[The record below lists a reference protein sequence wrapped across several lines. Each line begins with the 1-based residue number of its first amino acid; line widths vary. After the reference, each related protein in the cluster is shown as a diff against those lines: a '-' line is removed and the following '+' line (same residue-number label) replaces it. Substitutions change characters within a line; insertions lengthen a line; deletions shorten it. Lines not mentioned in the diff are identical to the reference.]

1 MPLSIR
7 ACGKMRFQEERMPA
21 ETAKSQ
27 GRLARW
33 LDSDV
38 GWSFRRTPVAQ
49 FSAALLLLLILT
61 SFCAPLIAPQNPYDL
76 KQIFIDKAELPP
88 IWAKDAEWP
97 FLLGSDPQGRDVL
110 SAILYGTRVSLII
123 GLASVI
129 VSMGIGVTIG
139 LLAGYLGGRI
149 DNALMRIGDTVLSIP
164 TLLMA
169 ILVSALFREM
179 LPPGLREPFAAVVI
193 VLSISLTNWVQYA
206 RTVRALTMVERRKEY
221 VLAARII
228 KVSPARI
235 MRRHILPN
243 TMTPVMVAATL
254 NLGLA
259 ILSEATLSFLGV
271 GMPITQPSLGT
282 LIRIGNQYL
291 FSGSWWLIVFP
302 ALQLGLI
309 VLSVNLLGDWLRDAL
324 NPKLR

>member
-1 MPLSIR
+1 MR
-7 ACGKMRFQEERMPA
+7 AE
-21 ETAKSQ
+21 
-27 GRLARW
+27 RLAANLW
-33 LDSDV
+33 LKKAFDSDM
-38 GWSFRRTPVAQ
+38 GWSFRRSPIAWLSVLVIIVLFA
-49 FSAALLLLLILT
+49 SAFA
-61 SFCAPLIAPQNPYDL
+61 APLIAPQNPYDL
-76 KQIFIDKAELPP
+76 RQIFIDKAELPP
-88 IWAKDAEWP
+88 VWLKDGEMP
-97 FLLGSDPQGRDVL
+97 FVIGTDPQGRDVL
-110 SAILYGTRVSLII
+110 STILYGTRVSLII
-123 GLASVI
+123 GVASVLL
-129 VSMGIGVTIG
+129 SMVIGVTIG
-139 LLAGYLGGRI
+139 LIAGYRGGWI
-149 DNALMRIGDTVLSIP
+149 DNLLMRLADTVLSIP

-179 LPPGLREPFAAVVI
+179 LPPALREPFAAGVI
-193 VLSISLTNWVQYA
+193 ILSISLTNWVQYA
-206 RTVRALTMVERRKEY
+206 RTVRALTMVERKKEY

-243 TMTPVMVAATL
+243 TMTPVLVAATL

-291 FSGSWWLIVFP
+291 FSGSWWLVVFP
-302 ALQLGLI
+302 AAQLGLI

>member
-1 MPLSIR
+1 
-7 ACGKMRFQEERMPA
+7 MPA
-21 ETAKSQ
+21 DAAKQ
-27 GRLARW
+27 PGRLRRF
-33 LDSDV
+33 LDSDI
-38 GWSFRRTPVAQ
+38 GWSFRHSPGAWL
-49 FSAALLLLLILT
+49 SALVLALLVLT
-61 SFCAPLIAPQNPYDL
+61 ALFAPLIAPQNPHDL
-76 KQIFIDKAELPP
+76 AQVFIDKAEIPP
-88 IWAKDAEWP
+88 IWQEGGEWP
-97 FLLGSDPQGRDVL
+97 FLLGTDPQGRDVL
-110 SAILYGTRVSLII
+110 SAILYGSRVSLII
-123 GLASVI
+123 GFAAVI
-129 VSMGIGVTIG
+129 VSMLIGVSIG
-139 LLAGYLGGRI
+139 LAAGFYGGRI
-149 DNALMRIGDTVLSIP
+149 DNLLMRFGDTVLSIP

-179 LPPGLREPFAAVVI
+179 LPPSLREPFAAVVL
-193 VLSISLTNWVQYA
+193 VLSIALTSWVQYA

-228 KVSPARI
+228 RVPAGRI

-243 TMTPVMVAATL
+243 TMTPVLVAATL

-291 FSGSWWLIVFP
+291 FSGSWWLVVFP
-302 ALQLGLI
+302 SLQLGLI

>member
-1 MPLSIR
+1 
-7 ACGKMRFQEERMPA
+7 MPA
-21 ETAKSQ
+21 EIAKPS
-27 GRLARW
+27 RLKRM
-33 LDSDV
+33 LDSDL
-38 GWSFRRTPVAQ
+38 GWSFRTTPAAWL
-49 FSAALLLLLILT
+49 SALVLALLVLSAL
-61 SFCAPLIAPQNPYDL
+61 FCPLIAPQNPYDL
-76 KQIFIDKAELPP
+76 SQVFIDKAEIPP
-88 IWAKDAEWP
+88 IWARDGEWP
-97 FLLGSDPQGRDVL
+97 FLLGTDPQGRDVF
-110 SAILYGTRVSLII
+110 SAILYGTRVSLVIGFAAVMVSMAI
-123 GLASVI
+123 GVSLGLA
-129 VSMGIGVTIG
+129 
-139 LLAGYLGGRI
+139 AGFYGGRI
-149 DNALMRIGDTVLSIP
+149 DNLLMRFGDTVLSIP

-169 ILVSALFREM
+169 ILVSAIFREL
-179 LPPGLREPFAAVVI
+179 LPPPLREPFAAVVL

-206 RTVRALTMVERRKEY
+206 RTVRASTMVERRKEY

-228 KVSPARI
+228 KVPAGRI

-243 TMTPVMVAATL
+243 TLTPVMVAATL

-291 FSGSWWLIVFP
+291 FSGSWWLVVFP
-302 ALQLGLI
+302 SLQLGLI

>member
-1 MPLSIR
+1 
-7 ACGKMRFQEERMPA
+7 MPA
-21 ETAKSQ
+21 DAPHRS
-27 GRLARW
+27 RLHRF
-33 LDSDV
+33 LESDI
-38 GWSFRRTPVAQ
+38 GWSFRRTPAAWL
-49 FSAALLLLLILT
+49 SALVLALLVASAFL
-61 SFCAPLIAPQNPYDL
+61 APLIAPQNPYDL
-76 KQIFIDKAELPP
+76 SQIFIDKAEIPP
-88 IWAKDAEWP
+88 IWSADGEWP
-97 FLLGSDPQGRDVL
+97 FLLGTDPQGRDVL
-110 SAILYGTRVSLII
+110 SAILYGTRISLII
-123 GLASVI
+123 GFASVI
-129 VSMGIGVTIG
+129 VSMAIGVTIG
-139 LLAGYLGGRI
+139 LTAGFHGGRI
-149 DNALMRIGDTVLSIP
+149 DNLLMRLGDTVLSIP

-169 ILVSALFREM
+169 ILVSAIFREL
-179 LPPGLREPFAAVVI
+179 LPPALREPFAALVLVV
-193 VLSISLTNWVQYA
+193 SISLTNWVQYA
-206 RTVRALTMVERRKEY
+206 RTVRASTMVERRKEY

-228 KVSPARI
+228 KVASSRI

-243 TMTPVMVAATL
+243 TLTPVMVAATL

-291 FSGSWWLIVFP
+291 FSGSWWLVVFP

>member
-1 MPLSIR
+1 
-7 ACGKMRFQEERMPA
+7 MPA
-21 ETAKSQ
+21 EIATKT
-27 GRLARW
+27 GRLRRF
-33 LDSDV
+33 LDSDI
-38 GWSFRRTPVAQ
+38 GWSFRKTPAAWL
-49 FSAALLLLLILT
+49 SALVLLLLIASAFL
-61 SFCAPLIAPQNPYDL
+61 APLIAPQNPHDL
-76 KQIFIDKAELPP
+76 SQIFIDKAEIPP
-88 IWAKDAEWP
+88 IWSRDGEWP
-97 FLLGSDPQGRDVL
+97 FLLGTDPQGRDVF

-123 GLASVI
+123 GLAAVV
-129 VSMGIGVTIG
+129 VSMGLGVTIG
-139 LLAGYLGGRI
+139 LVAGFYGGRI
-149 DNALMRIGDTVLSIP
+149 DNLLMRLGDTVLSIP

-169 ILVSALFREM
+169 ILVSAIFREL
-179 LPPGLREPFAAVVI
+179 LPPNLREPFAAVVL
-193 VLSISLTNWVQYA
+193 VVSISLTNWVQYA
-206 RTVRALTMVERRKEY
+206 RTVRASTMVERRKEY

-228 KVSPARI
+228 KVTSSRI
-235 MRRHILPN
+235 MARHILPN
-243 TMTPVMVAATL
+243 TLTPVMVAATL

-302 ALQLGLI
+302 SLQLGLI

>member
-1 MPLSIR
+1 M
-7 ACGKMRFQEERMPA
+7 AA
-21 ETAKSQ
+21 EASP
-27 GRLARW
+27 GRLARAF
-33 LDSDV
+33 DSDI
-38 GWSFRRTPVAQ
+38 GWSFRRTPAAWLSALVLAMIVATA
-49 FSAALLLLLILT
+49 FA
-61 SFCAPLIAPQNPYDL
+61 APLIAPQNPYDL
-76 KQIFIDKAELPP
+76 RQVFIDKAELPP
-88 IWAKDAEWP
+88 LWMRDGEVP
-97 FLLGSDPQGRDVL
+97 FLLGTDPQGRDVF
-110 SAILYGTRVSLII
+110 STILYGTRVSLII
-123 GLASVI
+123 GLASVLM
-129 VSMGIGVTIG
+129 SMAIGVGIGLV
-139 LLAGYLGGRI
+139 AGYRGGWI
-149 DNALMRIGDTVLSIP
+149 DNLLMRLADTVLSIP

-179 LPPGLREPFAAVVI
+179 LPPAFREPFAAAVI

-206 RTVRALTMVERRKEY
+206 RTVRALTMVERKKEY

-228 KVSPARI
+228 KVSPLRI

-243 TMTPVMVAATL
+243 TMTPVLVAATL

-291 FSGSWWLIVFP
+291 FSGSWWLVVFP
-302 ALQLGLI
+302 AAQLGLI

>member
-1 MPLSIR
+1 MR
-7 ACGKMRFQEERMPA
+7 AEP
-21 ETAKSQ
+21 Q
-27 GRLARW
+27 GAGSFARLFG
-33 LDSDV
+33 SDIW
-38 GWSFRRTPVAQ
+38 WSFRHTPAAWI
-49 FSAALLLLLILT
+49 SALLLALLFAAAFT
-61 SFCAPLIAPQNPYDL
+61 APLLAPQNPYDL
-76 KQIFIDKAELPP
+76 RQVFIDKAELPP
-88 IWAKDAEWP
+88 VWKQDGEMP
-97 FLLGSDPQGRDVL
+97 FLLGTDPQGRDVL
-110 SAILYGTRVSLII
+110 STILYGTRISLVI
-123 GLASVI
+123 GLASVAL
-129 VSMGIGVTIG
+129 SMLIGVSIG
-139 LLAGYLGGRI
+139 LIAGYRGGRV
-149 DNALMRIGDTVLSIP
+149 DNILMRLGDTVLSIP

-179 LPPGLREPFAAVVI
+179 LPPNLRDAFAAGVI
-193 VLSISLTNWVQYA
+193 VLAISLTNWVQYA
-206 RTVRALTMVERRKEY
+206 RTVRALAMVERKKEY

-228 KVSPARI
+228 KVPALRI

-243 TMTPVMVAATL
+243 TLTPVLVAATL

-291 FSGSWWLIVFP
+291 FSGSWWLVVFP

>member
-1 MPLSIR
+1 
-7 ACGKMRFQEERMPA
+7 MPA
-21 ETAKSQ
+21 DAVPPS
-27 GRLARW
+27 RLRRF
-33 LDSDV
+33 LDSDL
-38 GWSFRRTPVAQ
+38 GWSFRRTPAAWL
-49 FSAALLLLLILT
+49 SALVLLLLIASAFL
-61 SFCAPLIAPQNPYDL
+61 APLIAAQNPHDL
-76 KQIFIDKAELPP
+76 SQVFIDKAEIPP
-88 IWAKDAEWP
+88 IWQADGEWP
-97 FLLGSDPQGRDVL
+97 FLLGTDPQGRDVL

-123 GLASVI
+123 GFASVI
-129 VSMGIGVTIG
+129 VSMGLGVTIG
-139 LLAGYLGGRI
+139 LIAGFHGGRI
-149 DNALMRIGDTVLSIP
+149 DNLLMRLGDTVLSIP

-169 ILVSALFREM
+169 ILVSAIFREL
-179 LPPGLREPFAAVVI
+179 LPPPLREPFAAVVL
-193 VLSISLTNWVQYA
+193 VVSISLTNWVQYA
-206 RTVRALTMVERRKEY
+206 RTVRASTMVERRKEY

-228 KVSPARI
+228 KVAPSRI

-243 TMTPVMVAATL
+243 TLTPVMVAATL

-291 FSGSWWLIVFP
+291 FSGSWWLVVFP
-302 ALQLGLI
+302 SLQLGLI

>member
-1 MPLSIR
+1 
-7 ACGKMRFQEERMPA
+7 MPA
-21 ETAKSQ
+21 DATRR
-27 GRLARW
+27 GRLHRF
-33 LDSDV
+33 LDSDI
-38 GWSFRRTPVAQ
+38 GWSFRRTPAAWLSALMLVLLVA
-49 FSAALLLLLILT
+49 SAFL
-61 SFCAPLIAPQNPYDL
+61 APLIAPQNPYDL
-76 KQIFIDKAELPP
+76 SQIFIDKAEIPP
-88 IWAKDAEWP
+88 IWSADGEWP
-97 FLLGSDPQGRDVL
+97 FLLGTDPQGRDVL
-110 SAILYGTRVSLII
+110 SAILYGTRISLII
-123 GLASVI
+123 GFSSVI
-129 VSMGIGVTIG
+129 VSMAIGVTIG
-139 LLAGYLGGRI
+139 LTAGFHGGRI
-149 DNALMRIGDTVLSIP
+149 DNLLMRLGDTVLSIP

-169 ILVSALFREM
+169 ILVSAIFREL
-179 LPPGLREPFAAVVI
+179 LPPALREPFAALVLVV
-193 VLSISLTNWVQYA
+193 SISLTNWVQYA
-206 RTVRALTMVERRKEY
+206 RTVRASTMVERRKEY

-228 KVSPARI
+228 KVASSRI

-243 TMTPVMVAATL
+243 TLTPVMVAATL

-291 FSGSWWLIVFP
+291 FSGSWWLVVFP

>member
-1 MPLSIR
+1 
-7 ACGKMRFQEERMPA
+7 MPA
-21 ETAKSQ
+21 ESAS
-27 GRLARW
+27 RSSWFANLYE
-33 LDSDV
+33 SDI
-38 GWSFRRTPVAQ
+38 GWSFRRTPAAWL
-49 FSAALLLLLILT
+49 SAIIIFILVVSALA
-61 SFCAPLIAPQNPYDL
+61 APLIAPQNPYDL
-76 KQIFIDKAELPP
+76 KQVFIDKAELPP
-88 IWAKDAEWP
+88 VWQQDGEMP
-97 FLLGSDPQGRDVL
+97 FLLGTDPQGRDVL
-110 SAILYGTRVSLII
+110 STILYGTRVSLII
-123 GLASVI
+123 GIASVLL
-129 VSMGIGVTIG
+129 SMSIGVTIG
-139 LLAGYLGGRI
+139 LLAGFHGGRI
-149 DNALMRIGDTVLSIP
+149 DNLLMRLADTVLSIP

-179 LPPGLREPFAAVVI
+179 LPPAFREPFAAAVI

-206 RTVRALTMVERRKEY
+206 RTVRALTMVERKKEY
-221 VLAARII
+221 VLAAKII
-228 KVSPARI
+228 KVSPLRI

-243 TMTPVMVAATL
+243 TMAPVLVAATL

-291 FSGSWWLIVFP
+291 FSGSWWLVVFP
-302 ALQLGLI
+302 SIQLGLI

>member
-1 MPLSIR
+1 
-7 ACGKMRFQEERMPA
+7 MPA
-21 ETAKSQ
+21 DAAKQQS
-27 GRLARW
+27 GRLRRF
-33 LDSDV
+33 LDSDI
-38 GWSFRRTPVAQ
+38 GWSFRHSPAAWL
-49 FSAALLLLLILT
+49 SALVLALLVLSALL
-61 SFCAPLIAPQNPYDL
+61 APVIAPQNPYDL
-76 KQIFIDKAELPP
+76 AQVFIDKAEIPP
-88 IWAKDAEWP
+88 IWQEGGEWP
-97 FLLGSDPQGRDVL
+97 FLLGTDPQGRDVL
-110 SAILYGTRVSLII
+110 SAILYGSRVSLII
-123 GLASVI
+123 GFAAVV
-129 VSMGIGVTIG
+129 VSMLIGVSIG
-139 LLAGYLGGRI
+139 LAAGFYGGRI
-149 DNALMRIGDTVLSIP
+149 DNLLMRLGDTVLSIP

-169 ILVSALFREM
+169 ILVSAIFREM
-179 LPPGLREPFAAVVI
+179 LPPSLREPFAAVVL
-193 VLSISLTNWVQYA
+193 VLSIALTSWVQYA

-228 KVSPARI
+228 RVPAGRI

-243 TMTPVMVAATL
+243 TMTPVLVAATL

-291 FSGSWWLIVFP
+291 FSGSWWLVVFP
-302 ALQLGLI
+302 SLQLGLI